1 MDMARTFARH
11 VERLQKEAERSLAE
25 TGFDSLVVSSGAPH
39 TYFADDQDA
48 PFRPVPHFAHWCPLG
63 GPHHLLHVVPGR
75 KPRLVRHA
83 PEDYWY
89 EQGGVTDPFWLVAF
103 AFEERGSAEAVW
115 QALGQPAKA
124 AYLGNE

>member
-48 PFRPVPHFAHWCPLG
+48 TFHATPHFRHWCPLDG
-63 GPHHLLHVVPGR
+63 AHHLLHVVPGR
-75 KPRLVRHA
+75 RPRLVRFA

-89 EQGGVTDPFWLVAF
+89 EQGGLT
-103 AFEERGSAEAVW
+103 EAWW
-115 QALGQPAKA
+115 QAAFDYTEAPSVEAAWSALG
-124 AYLGNE
+124 